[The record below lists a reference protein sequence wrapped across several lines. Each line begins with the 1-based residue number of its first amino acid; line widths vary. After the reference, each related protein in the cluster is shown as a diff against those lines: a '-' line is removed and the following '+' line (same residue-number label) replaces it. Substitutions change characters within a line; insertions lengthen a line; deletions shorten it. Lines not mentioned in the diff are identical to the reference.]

1 MVSNKE
7 IHGLIGYYENTMRA
21 YNNGFEKVN
30 RYKAKWAATDLI
42 ESYGYDV
49 VKSMIDYYG
58 MHSQVA
64 TWDHFTKNSDKVHA
78 NMMAERQDF
87 LHRDEQKKIAIQWI
101 GE

>member
-7 IHGLIGYYENTMRA
+7 IHGLIGYYEKTMQA
-21 YNNGFEKVN
+21 YGNGVEKVN

-49 VKSMIDYYG
+49 VKMMIDYYG
-58 MHSQVA
+58 KHSQVIS
-64 TWDHFTKNSDKVHA
+64 WDHFAKNSDKVYA
-78 NMMAERQDF
+78 NMIREEEDIV
-87 LHRDEQKKIAIQWI
+87 HRNVQKEIAIQWI

>member
-7 IHGLIGYYENTMRA
+7 IHGLIGYYESTMRA
-21 YNNGFEKVN
+21 YGNGAEKVN

-58 MHSQVA
+58 KHSQVIS
-64 TWDHFTKNSDKVHA
+64 WDHFAKNSDKVHA
-78 NMMAERQDF
+78 NMMAERQDV

>member
-7 IHGLIGYYENTMRA
+7 IHGLIGYYEKTMQA
-21 YNNGFEKVN
+21 YGNGSEKVN

-42 ESYGYDV
+42 ESYGYDM

-58 MHSQVA
+58 KHSQV
-64 TWDHFTKNSDKVHA
+64 TSWDHFAKSSDKVYS
-78 NMMAERQDF
+78 NMMAERQDV

>member
-7 IHGLIGYYENTMRA
+7 IHGLISYYERLMESYGYGTQ
-21 YNNGFEKVN
+21 KVN
-30 RYKAKWAATDLI
+30 RYKAKWAVTDLV
-42 ESYGYDV
+42 ESYGYDA
-49 VKSMIDYYG
+49 VKSMIYYYC